1 MGWDPT
7 ISSVWKKPTYLL
19 PTGRAITQEKNT
31 FSTKLLFIYWLK
43 TKINLMQNI
52 EINIHGFR
60 FIEIETGYVAKPN
73 RTAINRV
80 PLSALVIFSKCEENK
95 CKVWHTEIY
104 LLASHVL

>member
-1 MGWDPT
+1 MCH
-7 ISSVWKKPTYLL
+7 KKPTYLL
-19 PTGRAITQEKNT
+19 PTGRAITQEKEKHFQLN
-31 FSTKLLFIYWLK
+31 LFIYWLK

-80 PLSALVIFSKCEENK
+80 PLSALLMVYP
-95 CKVWHTEIY
+95 VWMY
-104 LLASHVL
+104 